1 MRGGER
7 RRAFLSS
14 LAFYPSSRLSRYAPL
29 VAWAALIFWAS
40 SASFSASNTS
50 RIIRP
55 LLVWLFPEIS
65 EAALLQAHFLV
76 RKAAHFTEYAILSLL
91 AARTFL
97 SSPRERV
104 RGLWWLASFAV
115 VAGVALLDEY
125 RQSFLPSRTGTVYD
139 SLLDMA
145 GGAAA
150 LACVAAWRLFLRRRG
165 DGG

>member
-7 RRAFLSS
+7 LRALLSS
-14 LAFYPSSRLSRYAPL
+14 LVLYPSSRLSRYAPL
-29 VAWAALIFWAS
+29 AAWAALIFLAS

-55 LLVWLFPEIS
+55 LLLWLFPDMTE
-65 EAALLQAHFLV
+65 EALLRAHFLV

-97 SSPRERV
+97 NSPRESV
-104 RGLWWLASFAV
+104 RGLWWPASFAV

-150 LACVAAWRLFLRRRG
+150 LAVVAAWRSFLGRRG
-165 DGG
+165 GG

>member
-14 LAFYPSSRLSRYAPL
+14 LVLYPSSRLSRYAPL
-29 VAWAALIFWAS
+29 VAWAALIFLAS

>member
-1 MRGGER
+1 MGDGER

-14 LAFYPSSRLSRYAPL
+14 LFLHPSSRLSRYAPL
-29 VAWAALIFWAS
+29 LAWAAFIFLAS

-55 LLVWLFPEIS
+55 LLVWLFPDITED
-65 EAALLQAHFLV
+65 ALLQAHFLV

-97 SSPRERV
+97 NSPRGRV

-115 VAGVALLDEY
+115 TAGVALLDEY

-145 GGAAA
+145 GGASA
-150 LACVAAWRLFLRRRG
+150 LACVAAWRLFSGRRG
-165 DGG
+165 GDG